1 MSKRNKGA
9 RARARKTRLLTMRA
23 ELVILLENQLD
34 PRHLQ
39 LNTHSTLELLEYVRE
54 YSRVPLKFGAYVP
67 HSTWWDETRVM
78 PEDLKGLPKLLN
90 EQVFEDAVKAFDTG
104 VNEAML
110 TGTGI
115 VRLTST
121 G

>member
-1 MSKRNKGA
+1 MGA

-23 ELVILLENQLD
+23 ELAILLENRLD

-39 LNTHSTLELLEYVRE
+39 LNMRSTSELLEHVRE
-54 YSRVPLKFGAYVP
+54 FNLVPLKFGAYTP
-67 HSTWWDETRVM
+67 HSTWWDEARVL
-78 PEDLKGLPKLLN
+78 PEDLRGLPKLLDD
-90 EQVFEDAVKAFDTG
+90 QVFEDAVKAFAQG
-104 VNEAML
+104 VDEAL
-110 TGTGI
+110 LRGTGI